1 MAIGTVVY
9 FIAKGED
16 MKTVKTVSCLFC
28 ICSILLLGA
37 APAAQAASLPRMYP
51 TCAYQGSW
59 KEIGKQTAMHF
70 GDTIMYT
77 GIVFNTF
84 MNIGAEETR
93 AYYDEVKELIP
104 AAVQEQMEG
113 LAQGL
118 NEYWSVPY
126 DTAWTWVL
134 VANLGF
140 DIMNKHALDKEVQGC
155 TAFALHSDQGT
166 FLCHNTDNASANVD
180 LGSLIYYQP
189 DNGDN
194 AFLSFFS
201 PAFVGAAL
209 ALNDKGL
216 AVTYNVGGRNKNPAA
231 GLTVLL
237 KTREVMA
244 TCGSVAEAVESFKTF
259 RETGG
264 TYGYSTAN
272 FLFVDFKDSSMARLQ
287 VSSHDIKV
295 TYGQQ
300 LKPGVTY
307 IGYTNEFDDDFSPRA
322 EADLAKASVISSQT
336 RYKRLME
343 LLPAFEKYDLE
354 TCWEILS
361 DSSGGE
367 SDNNTICR
375 RGQSTIT
382 TLANIFTATT
392 AYYAVGPPCEYLS
405 LYAAPM
411 AVSLAQKVQAA
422 ITGQVTSWGK
432 PLAHAQVVL
441 EGSASSGITLKTYT
455 DENGAYFFNSLESGT
470 YRMRVKK
477 FPHLPRGAVVDFQEG
492 TQQTVDINLLF

>member
-1 MAIGTVVY
+1 
-9 FIAKGED
+9 
-16 MKTVKTVSCLFC
+16 MKTFKTVSCLMC
-28 ICSILLLGA
+28 ICGLLFFCA
-37 APAAQAASLPRMYP
+37 APAAPAASLPRMYP
-51 TCAYQGSW
+51 TCSYQGSW
-59 KEIGKQTAMHF
+59 KEIGKQTAMHY

-77 GIVFNTF
+77 GIVFNNF
-84 MNIGAEETR
+84 MNIGAEETL
-93 AYYDEVKELIP
+93 AYYDEIKGRIP
-104 AAVQEQMEG
+104 AAIQEQMEG

-140 DIMNKHALDKEVQGC
+140 DIMSKHTLDKEVQGC

-194 AFLSFFS
+194 AFLSFFAA
-201 PAFVGAAL
+201 AFVGAAL
-209 ALNDKGL
+209 AVNDKGL

-259 RETGG
+259 LDAGG
-264 TYGYSTAN
+264 TYGYATSN

-287 VSSHDIKV
+287 VSSREIKV
-295 TYGQQ
+295 TYGQE

-307 IGYTNEFDDDFSPRA
+307 IGFTNEFDDDFSPRT
-322 EADLAKASVISSQT
+322 EADLAKTSVISSQT

-354 TCWEILS
+354 TCWEILT
-361 DSSGGE
+361 DKSGGE

-382 TLANIFTATT
+382 TLANIFTADT
-392 AYYAVGPPCEYLS
+392 AYYAVGPPCEYLA
-405 LYAAPM
+405 LYGAPM
-411 AVSLAQKVQAA
+411 AVGLEQKVQPS
-422 ITGQVTSWGK
+422 IGGSVTALGR
-432 PLAHAQVVL
+432 PLAHVPVVL
-441 EGSASSGITLKTYT
+441 ESTSMKGMTLKTCT
-455 DENGAYFFNSLESGT
+455 DGNGAYLFNNLESDT
-470 YRMRVKK
+470 YRLRVKK
-477 FPHLPRGAVVDFQEG
+477 FPHVPGRKVVDFQKG
-492 TQQTVDINLLF
+492 TQQTIDLNLLF

>member
-1 MAIGTVVY
+1 
-9 FIAKGED
+9 
-16 MKTVKTVSCLFC
+16 MKALKSIFCLVC
-28 ICSILLLGA
+28 ICGA
-37 APAAQAASLPRMYP
+37 LFFCAALAAHAASLPRMYP
-51 TCAYQGSW
+51 TYSYQGSW

-77 GIVFNTF
+77 GMVFNTF
-84 MNIGAEETR
+84 MNIGADETR

-104 AAVQEQMEG
+104 ASIQEQMEG

-118 NEYWSVPY
+118 NEYWAVPY

-140 DIMNKHALDKEVQGC
+140 DIMNKHSLEKEVQGC
-155 TAFALHSDQGT
+155 TAFALRSDQGT
-166 FLCHNTDNASANVD
+166 FLCHNTDNSSANVE

-209 ALNDKGL
+209 AVNDSGL

-244 TCGSVAEAVESFKTF
+244 TCSSVAEAVESFTAF
-259 RETGG
+259 LDAGG
-264 TYGYSTAN
+264 TYGYSTSN

-287 VSSHDIKV
+287 VCSHEIKV
-295 TYGQQ
+295 IYGQE

-307 IGYTNEFDDDFSPRA
+307 IGYTNEFDDDFSPRTD
-322 EADLAKASVISSQT
+322 ADLAKASVISSQA

-343 LLPAFEKYDLE
+343 LLPGFEKYDLE
-354 TCWEILS
+354 TCWKILT

-375 RGQSTIT
+375 RGESTIT
-382 TLANIFTATT
+382 TIANIFSGTT

-405 LYAAPM
+405 EYGTPM
-411 AVSLAQKVQAA
+411 AVNLAQKVQPA
-422 ITGQVTSWGK
+422 ITGQVTALGK
-432 PLAHAQVVL
+432 PLAHAQVSL
-441 EGSASSGITLKTYT
+441 QGSAGSGITLKTYT
-455 DENGAYFFNSLESGT
+455 DENGAYLFNNLESDT
-470 YRMRVKK
+470 YRVRVKK
-477 FPHLPRGAVVDFQEG
+477 FPHVPGRKVVNFQEG